1 MSSAAPELSY
11 STSDRRFDNEHHN
24 DHEEGKK
31 TLPDPAQMPES
42 WYGTQ
47 PNPEYYEGEEA
58 QEQLAAGVAKVEA
71 IQAVWGPTSKW
82 FLFVGIGLSAYI
94 YSLDGVTTW
103 QYLNYATSSVL
114 KHSVSGTI
122 STANAI
128 IIAVGKPLM
137 AKLADVVGR
146 AETFVIVTVLYTIG
160 YIVIATANDVNQIA
174 GGQVLYSFGYT
185 GLQMLQQ
192 IVIADMTN
200 LRWRGLVTGLVSAP
214 FIINNFVSAEI
225 AEGILP
231 NWRWGYAMFAILV
244 PATLSPIVVTLF
256 WAQNKAKKM
265 NLRKATP
272 NAAKP
277 WSVVITEA
285 ALEMDAAGLILI
297 AASLALI
304 LLPLGLAPAAKGQW
318 HNSSMIAMITIGA
331 VLFPVMLV
339 YEWKVPRKPVVP
351 MRWLKRGPILGACLI
366 GFTDFVSFY
375 LQYTYLYSYVY
386 VTQSWSY
393 RDLTYYSATQ
403 SLALTI
409 FGICGGI
416 IMYFTRR
423 FKWMLFA
430 GLCVRLIG
438 CGLMLKAR
446 SASGNTAELV
456 MCQILQGLGGGFAA
470 IAIQVSAQ
478 ASVAHFDVATVTAMV
493 LLITEVGNSVGSAVA
508 AQVWASHMPAALA
521 KHVPTT
527 NATLL
532 ADLYGSITQIALF
545 PKDDPIRMGAIVAYQ
560 SVMYKLVLGAIIV
573 AIFPPIFCVLFTK
586 DIKLTRAQNAVDA
599 KDLSGKATDE
609 ERVYEDSATP
619 SERGLE
625 TSQRV

>member
-1 MSSAAPELSY
+1 MSSTLPELSHQ
-11 STSDRRFDNEHHN
+11 SRFDEDRTDLRTSNE
-24 DHEEGKK
+24 ESKK
-31 TLPDPAQMPES
+31 TILDPSQPPQNF
-42 WYGTQ
+42 YGTDA
-47 PNPEYYEGEEA
+47 NPDYYNDAES
-58 QEQLAAGVAKVEA
+58 QEHMLAGVAKVEA
-71 IQAVWGPTSKW
+71 LQAVWGPTSKW
-82 FLFVGIGLSAYI
+82 FLFGGIALSSYI

-103 QYLNYATSSVL
+103 QYLSYATSSVL
-114 KHSVSGTI
+114 EHSVSGTI

-146 AETFVIVTVLYTIG
+146 AETFVIVTILYVIG

-225 AEGILP
+225 AQGILP

-244 PATLSPIVVTLF
+244 PVALAPIIVTLF
-256 WAQNKAKKM
+256 WAQWKAKKVIPA
-265 NLRKATP
+265 KASP
-272 NAAKP
+272 NARKP
-277 WSVVITEA
+277 WSVVIRDA
-285 ALEMDAAGLILI
+285 ALEMDLAGLILI

-318 HNSSMIAMITIGA
+318 KNASMIAMVTIGA
-331 VLFPVMLV
+331 VLFPLMLI
-339 YEWKVPRKPVVP
+339 YEWKVPKRPVVP

-386 VTQSWSY
+386 VTQTWSY
-393 RDLTYYSATQ
+393 RDLTYFSATQ

-446 SASGNTAELV
+446 SATGNTAELV

-478 ASVAHFDVATVTAMV
+478 ASVAHYDVATVTAMV
-493 LLITEVGNSVGSAVA
+493 LLITEIGNSAGSAA
-508 AQVWASHMPAALA
+508 AAEIWSSHMPAALA
-521 KHVPTT
+521 QHVPTT

-532 ADLYGSITQIALF
+532 ADLYGSITQIATY
-545 PKDDPIRMGAIVAYQ
+545 PANDPIRLGAIAAYQ
-560 SVMYKLVLGAIIV
+560 SVMFKLVLGATIV
-573 AIFPPIFCVLFTK
+573 AIFPPIFCIFFTK
-586 DIKLTRAQNAVDA
+586 DIKLTRSQNAVDG
-599 KDLSGKATDE
+599 KDLAGNRTGE
-609 ERVYEDSATP
+609 ETAFSDDTTGGVEASRRV
-619 SERGLE
+619 
-625 TSQRV
+625 

>member
-1 MSSAAPELSY
+1 M
-11 STSDRRFDNEHHN
+11 
-24 DHEEGKK
+24 
-31 TLPDPAQMPES
+31 
-42 WYGTQ
+42 
-47 PNPEYYEGEEA
+47 
-58 QEQLAAGVAKVEA
+58 
-71 IQAVWGPTSKW
+71 
-82 FLFVGIGLSAYI
+82 
-94 YSLDGVTTW
+94 
-103 QYLNYATSSVL
+103 
-114 KHSVSGTI
+114 

-137 AKLADVVGR
+137 AKLADVIGR
-146 AETFVIVTVLYTIG
+146 AETFVIVTVLYVVG

-244 PATLSPIVVTLF
+244 PVALAPIIVTLF
-256 WAQNKAKKM
+256 WAQWKAKKM
-265 NLRKATP
+265 DVAKASP
-272 NAAKP
+272 NARKP
-277 WSVVITEA
+277 WSVVIRDA
-285 ALEMDAAGLILI
+285 ALEMDLAGLILI

-318 HNSSMIAMITIGA
+318 HNASMIAMVTIGA
-331 VLFPVMLV
+331 ILFPLMLV
-339 YEWKVPRKPVVP
+339 YEWKVPRRPVVP

-386 VTQSWSY
+386 VTQTWSY

-409 FGICGGI
+409 FGITGGI
-416 IMYFTRR
+416 VMYFTRR

-456 MCQILQGLGGGFAA
+456 MCQVLQGLGGGFAA

-478 ASVAHFDVATVTAMV
+478 AAVAHYDVATVTAMV
-493 LLITEVGNSVGSAVA
+493 LLITEIGNSAGSAAA
-508 AQVWASHMPAALA
+508 AQIWSSHMPAALA

-532 ADLYGSITQIALF
+532 ADLYGSITQIATF
-545 PKDDPIRMGAIVAYQ
+545 PINDPIRLGAIEAYQ
-560 SVMYKLVLGAIIV
+560 SVMFKLVLGATIV
-573 AIFPPIFCVLFTK
+573 AIFPPIFCVFLTK
-586 DIKLTRAQNAVDA
+586 DIKLTRSQNAVDG
-599 KDLSGKATDE
+599 KDLAGNRTSE
-609 ERVYEDSATP
+609 ETAYSDDTTGGVEASRRV
-619 SERGLE
+619 
-625 TSQRV
+625 

>member
-1 MSSAAPELSY
+1 MEYSNSSSG
-11 STSDRRFDNEHHN
+11 RRFDDQPHSPESRKERLPENFYGT
-24 DHEEGKK
+24 D
-31 TLPDPAQMPES
+31 PDPQ
-42 WYGTQ
+42 
-47 PNPEYYEGEEA
+47 YYDDASSHDEM
-58 QEQLAAGVAKVEA
+58 LAGVAKVEA
-71 IQAVWGPTSKW
+71 VQAVWGPVSKW
-82 FLFVGIGLSAYI
+82 FLFGGIALSSYI

-103 QYLNYATSSVL
+103 QYLSYATSSVL

-146 AETFVIVTVLYTIG
+146 AETFVIVTILYVVG

-174 GGQVLYSFGYT
+174 GGQIIYSFGYT

-225 AEGILP
+225 AQGILP

-244 PATLSPIVVTLF
+244 PVSLAPIIVTLF
-256 WAQNKAKKM
+256 WAQWKARKMSHNKAAP
-265 NLRKATP
+265 KAHKRW
-272 NAAKP
+272 NA
-277 WSVVITEA
+277 VIVEA
-285 ALEMDAAGLILI
+285 ALEMDLAGLVLI

-318 HNSSMIAMITIGA
+318 HNPSMIGMVTVGA
-331 VLFPVMLV
+331 ILFPIMLV
-339 YEWKVPRKPVVP
+339 FEWKVPRKPVVP
-351 MRWLKRGPILGACLI
+351 MRWLRRGPILGACLI
-366 GFTDFVSFY
+366 GFSDFVSFY

-386 VTQSWSY
+386 VTENWSY
-393 RDLTYYSATQ
+393 RNLTYFSATQ
-403 SLALTI
+403 SLALTV
-409 FGICGGI
+409 FGILGGLL
-416 IMYFTRR
+416 MYITRR
-423 FKWMLFA
+423 FKWMLFG
-430 GLCVRLIG
+430 GLLVRLLG

-456 MCQILQGLGGGFAA
+456 MCQVLQGLGGGFAA

-478 ASVAHFDVATVTAMV
+478 AAVVHVDVATVTAMV
-493 LLITEVGNSVGSAVA
+493 LLITEVGNSVGSAIA
-508 AQVWASHMPAALA
+508 AEIWSSHMPAALA
-521 KHVPTT
+521 KHVPTN

-532 ADLYGSITQIALF
+532 ADLYGSITQIALY
-545 PKDDPIRMGAIVAYQ
+545 PENDPIRMGAIVAYQ
-560 SVMYKLVLGAIIV
+560 DVMFKLVLGALIV
-573 AIFPPIFCVLFTK
+573 AILPPIFCVIFTK

-599 KDLSGKATDE
+599 KDLSGEPTE
-609 ERVYEDSATP
+609 EPVAYG
-619 SERGLE
+619 ERPIAAETGLQ
-625 TSQRV
+625 TSQRI

>member
-1 MSSAAPELSY
+1 MSSSTAPELSY
-11 STSDRRFDNEHHN
+11 SSTSRRFDN
-24 DHEEGKK
+24 DHTDAPEEEGKK
-31 TLPDPAQMPES
+31 TIPHQDFNDQEGGAQFYDDNS
-42 WYGTQ
+42 S
-47 PNPEYYEGEEA
+47 
-58 QEQLAAGVAKVEA
+58 QENMLAGVAKVEA
-71 IQAVWGPTSKW
+71 LQAVWGPTSKW

-103 QYLNYATSSVL
+103 QYLSYATSSVL

-137 AKLADVVGR
+137 AKLADVIGR
-146 AETFVIVTVLYTIG
+146 AETFVIVTVLYVVG

-225 AEGILP
+225 AEGVLP

-244 PATLSPIVVTLF
+244 PVALAPIIVTLF
-256 WAQNKAKKM
+256 WAQWKAKK
-265 NLRKATP
+265 LDHIKAQP
-272 NAAKP
+272 NAYKP
-277 WSVVITEA
+277 WSKVITDA
-285 ALEMDAAGLILI
+285 AIEMDLAGLILI

-304 LLPLGLAPAAKGQW
+304 LLPLGLAPSAKGQW
-318 HNSSMIAMITIGA
+318 HNASMIAMVTIGA
-331 VLFPVMLV
+331 VLFPLMLV
-339 YEWKVPRKPVVP
+339 YEWKVPRRPVVP

-386 VTQSWSY
+386 VTQNWSY

-430 GLCVRLIG
+430 GLLVRLIG

-446 SASGNTAELV
+446 SATGNTAELV

-478 ASVAHFDVATVTAMV
+478 AAVAHVDVATVTAMV
-493 LLITEVGNSVGSAVA
+493 LLITEVGNSAGSAA
-508 AQVWASHMPAALA
+508 ATQIWASHMPAALA

-545 PKDDPIRMGAIVAYQ
+545 PQDDPIRIGAITAYQ
-560 SVMYKLVLGAIIV
+560 DVMYKLVLGALIV
-573 AIFPPIFCVLFTK
+573 AIFPPIFCIFLTK

-599 KDLSGKATDE
+599 KDLAGNPTGEARE
-609 ERVYEDSATP
+609 FEDNRTP
-619 SERGLE
+619 SERNLE